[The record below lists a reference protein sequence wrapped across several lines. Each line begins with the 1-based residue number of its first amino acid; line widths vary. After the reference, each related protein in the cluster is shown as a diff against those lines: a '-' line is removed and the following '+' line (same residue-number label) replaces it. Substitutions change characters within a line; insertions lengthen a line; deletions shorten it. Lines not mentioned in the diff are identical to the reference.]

1 MTRDEAI
8 DWLIRTTKFD
18 EQVYP
23 LVGRDV
29 FAADLVA
36 RHADLM
42 RSAGVRGDKIAAARA
57 CAERMSLSPHKI
69 PD

>member
-1 MTRDEAI
+1 MTRDEVI
-8 DWLIRTTKFD
+8 DWLMKTTKSD

-42 RSAGVRGDKIAAARA
+42 RSAGVRKEKVQVARL
-57 CAERMSLSPHKI
+57 CAELMSQAPHKI

>member
-8 DWLIRTTKFD
+8 KWLLRTTKSD
-18 EQVYP
+18 EQIYP
-23 LVGRDV
+23 LVARDV

-42 RSAGVRGDKIAAARA
+42 RSAGVRDDKVVSARD
-57 CAERMSLSPHKI
+57 CARKMVLYPHKI